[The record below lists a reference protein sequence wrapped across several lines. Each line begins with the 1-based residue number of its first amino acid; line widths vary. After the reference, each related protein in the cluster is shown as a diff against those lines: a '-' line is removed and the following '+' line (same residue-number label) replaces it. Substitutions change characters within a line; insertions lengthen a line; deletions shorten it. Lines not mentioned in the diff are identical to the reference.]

1 MMNRVTAD
9 KESPAPNSSTGV
21 SNLFPDS
28 EKKDV
33 GKRLSMTQAGFQ
45 LLDFSGFLQSE
56 TEVQDAGK
64 DGLAITYGTLFVN
77 GPVIFLTLLS
87 IKT

>member
-1 MMNRVTAD
+1 MMNRVAAD
-9 KESPAPNSSTGV
+9 KESPLPNSSAD
-21 SNLFPDS
+21 SKLFPDS
-28 EKKDV
+28 DMKDA
-33 GKRLSMTQAGFQ
+33 GTRLSMTQAGFQ

-56 TEVQDAGK
+56 TEVQDTGK
-64 DGLAITYGTLFVN
+64 DGLAITYDTLFVS